1 MVGSILHKSSS
12 KLPFKALAYRI
23 GAVPKR
29 FVSTLA
35 PQQLN
40 EWVPT
45 KLILNPWFIT
55 GFTDGDGCFTLS
67 FTKDSKYGTGWRN
80 VY

>member
-45 KLILNPWFIT
+45 KLILNP
-55 GFTDGDGCFTLS
+55 
-67 FTKDSKYGTGWRN
+67 
-80 VY
+80 